1 MKKHVYC
8 KFIVVIVLLVLFSNF
23 TLNAQNPHKEKA
35 LDEYGTMMITPDSLL
50 SKEMRATKH
59 KLIRYYFNC
68 TDVINGK
75 LVFNQN
81 KDNNSDST
89 ISKVYIEKMKKEI
102 DGINN
107 WTDTVGRNAFMKSF
121 YKTKETAL
129 TKLSGD
135 KE

>member
-1 MKKHVYC
+1 MKKHEYC
-8 KFIVVIVLLVLFSNF
+8 TFIVVIVLQVLFSNF
-23 TLNAQNPHKEKA
+23 TLNAQNPHKEKV

-75 LVFNQN
+75 FVFNQN
-81 KDNNSDST
+81 KGNNSDST
-89 ISKVYIEKMKKEI
+89 ISKVYIEKLKTI
-102 DGINN
+102 IYGINN
-107 WTDTVGRNAFMKSF
+107 FTDTLTRNVFIRSF

>member
-1 MKKHVYC
+1 MKKHEYC
-8 KFIVVIVLLVLFSNF
+8 TFIVVIIVQVLFSDF
-23 TLNAQNPHKEKA
+23 TLNAQNPHKEKV

-75 LVFNQN
+75 FVFNQN
-81 KDNNSDST
+81 KGNNSDST
-89 ISKVYIEKMKKEI
+89 ISKVYIEKLKTI
-102 DGINN
+102 IYGINN
-107 WTDTVGRNAFMKSF
+107 FTDTLTRNVFIRSF